1 MNGPLMMDGPLQRLG
16 SGWAAAGLGSRQ
28 LGLLPWHL
36 DGCLVKAQWHLDS
49 LPAHPSSHLTLSP
62 APPACSALPLPHGTA
77 SFLTPHVSSP
87 MQQCL
92 VVSAWLELAVGAAV
106 PLCILLWLEAR
117 TWPHFEAR
125 QQQQRGQQRAEQ
137 PPAAEPAAEESETKQ
152 LPGLSGA
159 VVFYLFCSL
168 VWCVLCS
175 VYG

>member
-1 MNGPLMMDGPLQRLG
+1 
-16 SGWAAAGLGSRQ
+16 
-28 LGLLPWHL
+28 
-36 DGCLVKAQWHLDS
+36 
-49 LPAHPSSHLTLSP
+49 
-62 APPACSALPLPHGTA
+62 
-77 SFLTPHVSSP
+77 

-92 VVSAWLELAVGAAV
+92 VVSAWLELVVGAAV

-117 TWPHFEAR
+117 TRPHFEAR
-125 QQQQRGQQRAEQ
+125 QQQRQQQQHGQQRAEQ

-168 VWCVLCS
+168 AWCVLCS